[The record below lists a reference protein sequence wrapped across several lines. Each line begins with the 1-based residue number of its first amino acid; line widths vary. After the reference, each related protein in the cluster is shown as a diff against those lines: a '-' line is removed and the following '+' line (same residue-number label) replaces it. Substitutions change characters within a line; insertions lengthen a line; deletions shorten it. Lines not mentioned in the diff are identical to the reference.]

1 MKFNDF
7 NNINEVILNIKK
19 TAYLISDE
27 LSPDSSTEK
36 KSLVIN
42 KAIGYIHKN
51 YNCNITMSSVANYV
65 GMSYNHFSKLFKD
78 EVGVNFIDYIT
89 RLRVDKA
96 KDLLAD
102 PWMDIH
108 KISDII
114 GYTSPRHF
122 SKVFQQYTG
131 ILPSQY
137 RKKLGISKFSGDE
150 DV

>member
-1 MKFNDF
+1 
-7 NNINEVILNIKK
+7 
-19 TAYLISDE
+19 
-27 LSPDSSTEK
+27 
-36 KSLVIN
+36 
-42 KAIGYIHKN
+42 
-51 YNCNITMSSVANYV
+51 MSSVANYV